1 MESEQHAGRP
11 GEGTEETAAPAAAA
25 KNGTRRRGFGAGLRL
40 AAAGTAALAAL
51 PLGAAAA
58 GNDDDDDRRRR
69 GQERAIEAR
78 EEALRRFRE
87 RLDDRRGELA
97 GVTGV
102 GGAMR
107 LVAVADVPGS
117 DYPGG
122 GDGANRDSLTRG
134 AIRLL
139 RESNNDARINVSL
152 DGAAANATYEL
163 LFYKFNDKGRD
174 RVGWVRTNGNGDFDG
189 LARSN
194 QDNSGDV
201 VRFGGGNRVGVF
213 VLNRDGRD
221 RFVTSLPTRSS

>member
-1 MESEQHAGRP
+1 MTTETEQQAARRSP
-11 GEGTEETAAPAAAA
+11 EAEETAAPAP

-40 AAAGTAALAAL
+40 AAAGSAALAAL
-51 PLGAAAA
+51 PLGVAAAS
-58 GNDDDDDRRRR
+58 NDGDDRRRR
-69 GQERAIEAR
+69 GLERAIEAR

-163 LFYKFNDKGRD
+163 IFYKFNDKGRD

-194 QDNSGDV
+194 QDNTGDA

-221 RFVTSLPTRSS
+221 RFVTALPTRSS

>member
-1 MESEQHAGRP
+1 MTTETEQHAARRGS
-11 GEGTEETAAPAAAA
+11 GAEETA

-51 PLGAAAA
+51 PLGSAAA
-58 GNDDDDDRRRR
+58 GNDDDDCRRR
-69 GQERAIEAR
+69 GQDRAIEAR

-87 RLDDRRGELA
+87 RLDDRRGEL
-97 GVTGV
+97 TGLT
-102 GGAMR
+102 GIGRAMR
-107 LVAVADVPGS
+107 LVRVNDVNGADFDRGS
-117 DYPGG
+117 DPQ
-122 GDGANRDSLTRG
+122 NRDALSRG

-139 RESNNDARINVSL
+139 RERNNDARINVSL
-152 DGAAANATYEL
+152 DGAAANATYDL

-174 RVGWVRTNGNGDFDG
+174 HIGWVRTNGNGDFNG

-194 QDNSGDV
+194 QDNSGDA